1 MPFPP
6 DKVTISLT
14 KIHDFVKEIVDRQI
28 DELKI
33 VVETTIQHCTQ
44 VMEERNE
51 EKDQIKAVETRQ
63 EQQPNAAVLQRQQL
77 TIDNL
82 KREIA
87 ELKKEKKTMADS
99 YNEEKS
105 KLDSSH
111 TRAIRAYMKAS
122 VKSFRYLRDLAMV
135 SSEDEDA
142 ED

>member
-1 MPFPP
+1 MVFPP
-6 DKVTISLT
+6 LEVTVRLT
-14 KIHDFVKEIVDRQI
+14 KIHDFVKEIVNRQI

-44 VMEERNE
+44 VMEERNKA
-51 EKDQIKAVETRQ
+51 KDQLKVTETRQ
-63 EQQPNAAVLQRQQL
+63 GQKQQR

-99 YNEEKS
+99 YTEEKA

-111 TRAIRAYMKAS
+111 ARAIRAYVKAS
-122 VKSFRYLRDLAMV
+122 AKSFRFLRDSAMV
-135 SSEDEDA
+135 SSEDEDV

>member
-1 MPFPP
+1 MKYPP
-6 DKVTISLT
+6 LEVTVKLT
-14 KIHDFVKEIVDRQI
+14 KIHDFVKEIVNRQI

-44 VMEERNE
+44 VMEERN
-51 EKDQIKAVETRQ
+51 KAKGQVKVAETRQ
-63 EQQPNAAVLQRQQL
+63 GQQTNAAVLQRQQL

-99 YNEEKS
+99 YTEEKA

-111 TRAIRAYMKAS
+111 ARAIRAYVKAS
-122 VKSFRYLRDLAMV
+122 AKSFRYLRDSAMV